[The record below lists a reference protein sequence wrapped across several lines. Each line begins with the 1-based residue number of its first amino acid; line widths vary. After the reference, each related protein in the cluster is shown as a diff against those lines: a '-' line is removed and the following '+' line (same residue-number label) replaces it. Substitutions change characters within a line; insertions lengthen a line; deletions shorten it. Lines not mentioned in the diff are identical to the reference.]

1 MRLVT
6 YAQAVAHLKT
16 SIPSASPE
24 PPAESDLRLKI
35 EQAESLVI
43 DYVNQRRSDG
53 DLWDATVEAWDV
65 TSETYPPPARVTAA
79 VLVQLGELYRFRGD
93 DLDSEEPER
102 MVGAVL
108 HPRAAAYLYRLRDP
122 AIA

>member
-1 MRLVT
+1 MRLIT
-6 YAQAVAHLKT
+6 FDQAVGHLRL

-24 PPAESDLRLKI
+24 SPAESDLRLKI
-35 EQAESLVI
+35 EQAEALVL

-53 DLWDATVEAWDV
+53 DLWAATVESWDV
-65 TSETYPPPARVTAA
+65 SDSTPPPAQVSAA
-79 VLVQLGELYRFRGD
+79 VLVQLGEIYRFRGD
-93 DLDSEEPER
+93 DLDSEEPAR
-102 MVGAVL
+102 AVGAVL